1 MIIAVTMG
9 DPFGIGPEIILKSL
23 SDDDIRKRAGYLILG
38 SRQAIEWNATRLGI
52 PWEGKAIDEPGH
64 AVAGEISIFD
74 DGKFEWHKGSIGK
87 STRGGGAASGRWII
101 QATELSLSH
110 TCNAMVTAPI
120 SKEALWKSGHKFQG
134 HTEFLAH
141 MTDAPRAVMMLVGE
155 GLRVALVTTHTAL
168 KDVPSLITKANVLVT
183 ILITNT
189 ALADLMGMERPRIG
203 VCALNPHA
211 GEGGLFGDEESRE
224 IAPAIDQARD
234 RGVDC
239 TGPFP
244 ADTLLYKAW
253 KGEFDAVV
261 AMYHDQGLVSLKL
274 IAFETG
280 VNVTLGLPIIRTSPD
295 HGTAYDIAGKG
306 IADPRSM
313 KEAIKLA
320 VDMAS
325 RKSRSGEKEK

>member
-23 SDDDIRKRAGYLILG
+23 SDGEIRKRAGYLLLG
-38 SRQAIEWNATRLGI
+38 SRQAIEWNAARLGL
-52 PWEGKAIDEPGH
+52 PWEGKAIDTPGH
-64 AVAGEISIFD
+64 AVAGEISILD
-74 DGKFEWHKGSIGK
+74 DGKFEWNERSCGK
-87 STRGGGAASGRWII
+87 PTFEGGAASGRWII

-120 SKEALWKSGHKFQG
+120 SKEALWESGYKFQG

-141 MTDAPRAVMMLVGE
+141 LTDAPRAVMMLVGE

-168 KDVPSLITKANVLVT
+168 KDVPSLITKADVLVT

-244 ADTLLYKAW
+244 ADTLLHKAW